1 MNVYIFLQTE
11 ERVPLKSPRPLAFV
25 LFCHVLLLHRIYG
38 TVLLILLL
46 WAGSDTEYEDEN
58 QKSLKASKISRRQE
72 LDPKLRYLYGITPP
86 RFVP

>member
-1 MNVYIFLQTE
+1 MCCFFTE
-11 ERVPLKSPRPLAFV
+11 
-25 LFCHVLLLHRIYG
+25 Y

-72 LDPKLRYLYGITPP
+72 LDPKLRYLYGITPV
-86 RFVP
+86 RFVPQRVHNLVHICPSAFLKRIFTL